1 MLLADAFSVAAM
13 SAAVNGIKYS
23 VKRMRPDNSTRN
35 SFPSGH
41 TAASFAAAGAM
52 YFSKY
57 KHWKAFGV
65 IALAIA
71 FSRLYLYVHF
81 PTDVIGGAALG
92 IACAYAAHRIYT
104 AAERKNRNL

>member
-1 MLLADAFSVAAM
+1 MIDPPV
-13 SAAVNGIKYS
+13 
-23 VKRMRPDNSTRN
+23 DH

-57 KHWKAFGV
+57 KHWKVFGV

-104 AAERKNRNL
+104 AAERKKQKFMMDDR